1 MSDFA
6 RLIQDLATSPSL
18 QARLEQV
25 ESVDSAVSAAREAG
39 YSISGAEVSAY
50 LEGLQDAS
58 RKDLSDTQLDA
69 VAGGKLDSGWGHLP
83 PNLLRS

>member
-6 RLIQDLATSPSL
+6 QLLRDLPHSPSL

-39 YSISGAEVSAY
+39 YSISGEEISAY
-50 LEGLQDAS
+50 MRSLQDDS
-58 RKDLSDTQLDA
+58 QKDLSDAQLDA
-69 VAGGKLDSGWGHLP
+69 VAGGKGIGGSEYLS
-83 PNLLRS
+83 PNRIVT